1 MTLIKAAHMKGVR
14 IEGKETFASIPGLIM
29 WCETDFGVTLSGNN
43 DVVSVADRSGFNNQ
57 IVCYVES
64 RKAQLVP
71 IGGGFYAMQCS
82 GTAKWSN
89 LLNAASK
96 GWNPIFRQQ
105 PFGIF
110 TLHSRNSQ
118 GVVYI
123 FEHSPTGTNT
133 MYFYVDAGGAVRY
146 NFRNSDGIDTFVFSA
161 SNLVSL
167 DNTMHAIDAVCYGEG
182 NSPRLELFVN
192 TSSVATLATSN
203 VTGLEKA
210 EADFRVLRT
219 VNVNTVAQLMMVLVY
234 DWTGYSVSQ
243 INSFRQRVNN
253 LREEKYGSIF

>member
-1 MTLIKAAHMKGVR
+1 MTLIKAAHMKGVI

-29 WCETDFGVTLSGNN
+29 WCETDFGVTLSGN
-43 DVVSVADRSGFNNQ
+43 DIVSIDDKSGFNNA
-57 IVCYVES
+57 IVCYVAS
-64 RKAQLVP
+64 RMAQLVP
-71 IGGGFYAMQCS
+71 IGGGFYAMQRS
-82 GTAKWSN
+82 GSAKWSN

-123 FEHSPTGTNT
+123 FEHSPTGANR

-146 NFRNSDGIDTFVFSA
+146 IFRNSDGIETTVA
-161 SNLVSL
+161 SSNGLVSL
-167 DNTMHAIDAVCYGEG
+167 NNTMHAIDAVCYGAG

-203 VTGLEKA
+203 VTGLERA

-219 VNVNTVAQLMMVLVY
+219 VNTNTVAQLMMVLVY
-234 DWTGYSVSQ
+234 DWTGYTVSQ